1 LRIDFRSLDV
11 TPIALELDGYRL
23 VTLDSGDQ
31 HANAA
36 SGYNERREQCARAA
50 ELMGVDSLREAR
62 IEQLED
68 LPEPLDRRVRH
79 VVSENE
85 RVEATIR
92 ALEGHDLDEVGRLM
106 NAAHASLRDCYE
118 VSTPAVEA
126 AVATLADA
134 GAVGARIMGGGFG
147 GHVLGLLTPG
157 ACAPAGA
164 VEVRPG
170 PGARVR
176 GS

>member
-1 LRIDFRSLDV
+1 
-11 TPIALELDGYRL
+11 
-23 VTLDSGDQ
+23 
-31 HANAA
+31 
-36 SGYNERREQCARAA
+36 
-50 ELMGVDSLREAR
+50 
-62 IEQLED
+62 
-68 LPEPLDRRVRH
+68 
-79 VVSENE
+79 VSENE

-147 GHVLGLLTPG
+147 GHVLALFGDGAGLPEGAVSVRSGPG
-157 ACAPAGA
+157 ACLRSIA
-164 VEVRPG
+164 
-170 PGARVR
+170 
-176 GS
+176 